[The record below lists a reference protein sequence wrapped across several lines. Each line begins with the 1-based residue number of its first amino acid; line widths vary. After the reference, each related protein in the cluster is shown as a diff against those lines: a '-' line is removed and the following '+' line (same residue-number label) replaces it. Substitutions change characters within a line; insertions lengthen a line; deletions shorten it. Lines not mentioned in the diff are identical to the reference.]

1 MKIKRNQW
9 GVKIER
15 GSYTLLRDRIAKVS
29 KKEIRNRAR
38 ISKTR
43 TDLWRENQ
51 EESQGEEPRGE
62 LLGIALFN
70 SSNQV
75 RVGLLFNCQYIC
87 I

>member
-15 GSYTLLRDRIAKVS
+15 GSYTLLRDRITKVS